1 MEGTIKPD
9 MIHLDKFR
17 EQFLAEINSTITN
30 NNNVKR
36 RPDKKHFPNVYE
48 MPGGKVDETDATI
61 GHAIAREVLEESNL
75 QVRAVLKPLSVFTYT
90 TASAAGTRNVVQLS
104 YVVQVEDAEFRV
116 NPEEHTE
123 GVWADRE
130 MVEELEITKDMKDL
144 IVEALAMKL

>member
-1 MEGTIKPD
+1 
-9 MIHLDKFR
+9 
-17 EQFLAEINSTITN
+17 
-30 NNNVKR
+30 
-36 RPDKKHFPNVYE
+36 

-144 IVEALAMKL
+144 IVEALEMKL